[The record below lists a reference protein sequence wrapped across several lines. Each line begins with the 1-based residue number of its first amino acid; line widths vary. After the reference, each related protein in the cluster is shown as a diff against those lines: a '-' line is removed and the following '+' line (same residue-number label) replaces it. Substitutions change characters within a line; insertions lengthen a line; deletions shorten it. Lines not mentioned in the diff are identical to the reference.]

1 MTLAIRTNLLEEE
14 RGIASERPKILEL
27 TPNAIMGV
35 NQATWTVFIVL
46 LGLTCAPFSAA
57 ESRDGY
63 EGPLLSTFKAIS
75 QNLRQN
81 ADGTYEFS
89 FSLPQQSRSEQR
101 DADGKVTGAFA
112 FVDPEGEEVSVN
124 FDADDEGYKPESD
137 ALPEAPED
145 TDDVQNARQEFLKF
159 YEETVKYLE
168 ALASDEED
176 DDDDSS
182 SSEEDDYD
190 DDSSSEEDDDD
201 DSDEDSDEEEEEE
214 DEEDEEEEDE
224 QPFRFGRQRKFDGRV
239 GRRVNEPS
247 RVAPKA
253 PRGGASFPPA
263 LPSFGRRISS
273 SYDQ

>member
-1 MTLAIRTNLLEEE
+1 
-14 RGIASERPKILEL
+14 
-27 TPNAIMGV
+27 MGV
-35 NQATWTVFIVL
+35 NQATWTVFFVL
-46 LGLTCAPFSAA
+46 LGLSCAPFSAA

-63 EGPLLSTFKAIS
+63 EGPLLSTFKAVH
-75 QNLRQN
+75 QDLRQN

-137 ALPEAPED
+137 ALPQAPED
-145 TDDVQNARQEFLKF
+145 TDDVQSARDEFLKY

-190 DDSSSEEDDDD
+190 DSSSEE
-201 DSDEDSDEEEEEE
+201 DSDEDSDEEDSDEEEEE
-214 DEEDEEEEDE
+214 DDDEEEEE
-224 QPFRFGRQRKFDGRV
+224 ERPFRFGRKFDGRV

-253 PRGGASFPPA
+253 PRGSASFPPV